1 MSSAQLCLARSC
13 ALFALLGTGCGEER
27 SALLAGASEP
37 PAAVHED
44 ADGPA
49 AQPVAGNES
58 ARELELADGDF
69 ALAGQ
74 TLDGQTLAGQALDA
88 TAPPMAPP
96 EEPLGPNWL
105 QVDVS
110 EQRLYLARGER
121 VLQSWPVSTS
131 AVGIGSQS
139 GSNRTPLGLHRIAET
154 FGAGAP
160 LGTIFRARANTG
172 VVARIHTDATD
183 VPEDHVLTRI
193 LWLDGLEHGHNRG
206 GQVDSYLRTI
216 YIHGTNEEGLIG
228 QPASH
233 GCVRMRNADV
243 IALFE
248 EVGVG
253 TEVWIVE

>member
-1 MSSAQLCLARSC
+1 MHSVQLSLVRSC
-13 ALFALLGTGCGEER
+13 ALFALLVAGCGEEQ
-27 SALLAGASEP
+27 STLLAGASEP
-37 PAAVHED
+37 PTAEREELND
-44 ADGPA
+44 LS
-49 AQPVAGNES
+49 AQPLPGNES
-58 ARELELADGDF
+58 AGGHELAQGDF

-74 TLDGQTLAGQALDA
+74 APNA
-88 TAPPMAPP
+88 TAPPMAAP

-110 EQRLYLARGER
+110 DQRLYLARGER

-193 LWLDGLEHGHNRG
+193 LWLDGLEPGHNRG